1 MSYKYHGMKI
11 EKNKRKFISEAL
23 KIQSWQDLKSYFD
36 DLLAREI
43 DDKETFQQWLND
55 RSELDAVL
63 EEDLAW
69 RYIRMSIETN
79 NEELASAY
87 TFFVTKIQP
96 ELAPLDDALN
106 RKFMDSPFRN
116 EYTDSAHQIY
126 FRSIETQVN
135 LFQEKNVPIEA
146 ELNELAQKYG
156 AISAAQSIDY
166 LGETMTMQ
174 KASQLLKEQDEAV
187 RQTVFDKMVERRR
200 VDTDSLDELY
210 TQLVTK
216 RHELALNAGFDNFRD
231 YKFQAL
237 GRFDYA
243 KEDCF
248 AFHHAIKTHIV
259 PLVKEIQAKKLAI
272 TGETKFKPWNTE
284 VDPEGKAPLKPF
296 ETGKEMLDGCVQ
308 MLGNLNP
315 YFADCLKTM
324 EEMGH
329 LDLDSK
335 AGKAPGGYNY
345 PLYEIG
351 VPFIF
356 MNAVGAQRDLVTMVH
371 EAGHAVH
378 SFLSRDLSLTGFK
391 NLPSEVAELASMSM
405 ELLSMKEWGH
415 FYANADE
422 LNRAKREQLEGVLK
436 VLPWIAQIDA
446 FQHWVYEHPTHTV
459 AERHAHWSSLS
470 KDFGTGLT
478 DWTGYE
484 DQIATSWQRQL
495 HLFEVPFYYIEYGIA
510 QLGALG
516 VWMNSLTDFESGLT
530 AYQEAL
536 KLGYTKS
543 IPEIYET
550 ANVPFDFSSERLK
563 SLATFIQ
570 EELIKLN

>member
-1 MSYKYHGMKI
+1 MII
-11 EKNKRKFISEAL
+11 EKNKRQFLNEDLS
-23 KIQSWQDLKSYFD
+23 IQSWEDLKSYFD
-36 DLLAREI
+36 NLLAREI
-43 DDKETFQQWLND
+43 DSKEKFERWLND

-106 RKFMDSPFRN
+106 RKFMDSPFRKN
-116 EYTDSAHQIY
+116 YTDSAYQIY

-174 KASQLLKEQDEAV
+174 KASQLLKEQDEVV

-200 VDTDSLDELY
+200 VDIDSLDELY

-216 RHELALNAGFDNFRD
+216 RHALALNAGFDNFRD

-237 GRFDYA
+237 GRFDYS

-259 PLVKEIQAKKLAI
+259 PLVKDIQSKKLAL
-272 TGETKFKPWNTE
+272 TGEAKFKPWNTE

-296 ETGKEMLDGCVQ
+296 ETGKELLDGCIQ

-478 DWTGYE
+478 DWSGYE

-563 SLATFIQ
+563 SLAGFIQ
-570 EELIKLN
+570 LELIKLN

>member
-1 MSYKYHGMKI
+1 MII
-11 EKNKRKFISEAL
+11 EKNKRQFLNEELS
-23 KIQSWQDLKSYFD
+23 IQSWEDLKSYFD

-43 DDKETFQQWLND
+43 DSKEKFERWLND

-106 RKFMDSPFRN
+106 RKFMDSPFRHD
-116 EYTDSAHQIY
+116 YTDSAYQIY

-174 KASQLLKEQDEAV
+174 KASQLLKEQDEVV

-200 VDTDSLDELY
+200 VDIDSLDELY

-216 RHELALNAGFDNFRD
+216 RHALALNAGFDNFRD

-237 GRFDYA
+237 GRFDYS

-259 PLVKEIQAKKLAI
+259 PLVKDIQSKKLAL
-272 TGETKFKPWNTE
+272 TGEAKFKPWNTE

-296 ETGKEMLDGCVQ
+296 ETGKELLDGCIQ

-324 EEMGH
+324 EKMGH

-391 NLPSEVAELASMSM
+391 NLPSEVAELASMAM

-459 AERHAHWSSLS
+459 EERHAHWSSLS

-478 DWTGYE
+478 DWSGYE

-516 VWMNSLTDFESGLT
+516 VWMNSLTDFNGALT
-530 AYQEAL
+530 SYQAAL
-536 KLGYTKS
+536 KLGYTQS
-543 IPEIYET
+543 IPEIYEA
-550 ANVPFDFSSERLK
+550 ANVPFDFSTKRLK
-563 SLATFIQ
+563 ALADFLQ
-570 EELIKLN
+570 VELKKIALK